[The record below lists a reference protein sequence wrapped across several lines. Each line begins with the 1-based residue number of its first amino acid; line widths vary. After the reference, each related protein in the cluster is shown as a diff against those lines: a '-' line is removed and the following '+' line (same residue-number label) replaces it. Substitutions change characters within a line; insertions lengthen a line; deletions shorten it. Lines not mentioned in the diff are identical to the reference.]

1 VPLLLV
7 VALVVVPLVEVYVL
21 VQVGQSIGAL
31 STIALLVVMSVV
43 GAFVLRREGAR
54 AWRAFRQALSAGRV
68 PTREVLD
75 GGLVLFGG
83 ALLLTPG
90 FATDAFGL
98 LCVLPPTRAAL
109 RRALTGFVRRRLGV
123 AGTLAAFGGG
133 DAAGRRGPRR
143 PAGGA
148 GAGGEV
154 IDGSVVDGEVVDPP
168 DRPAGG

>member
-1 VPLLLV
+1 MPLLLV

-54 AWRAFRQALSAGRV
+54 AWRAFRQALGAGRV

-109 RRALTGFVRRRLGV
+109 RRALTRFVRRRLGV
-123 AGTLAAFGGG
+123 AGTLSAFGG
-133 DAAGRRGPRR
+133 DVAARRAPRR

-148 GAGGEV
+148 GVDGG
-154 IDGSVVDGEVVDPP
+154 VVDGEVVDPP